1 MGGDGGDLLTAS
13 ERTRRDRSAYDG
25 IFAAVSNLDFLDV
38 FVEKFCKLASVYTCQ
53 RDLQSAPAAIEL
65 RSAQNPR
72 RCSPPI
78 PLDRLNARL
87 EPVCDAVFRDM
98 MEPAGDACCGA
109 TARALDMFNRRG
121 SVIAVVIGGKSR
133 NAPAPARATA
143 RRTSTD
149 AAEQQQFELSHHPGN
164 PPDLMSSCTGSS
176 SSVIPSDHPS
186 NNSDIDTHCQVD
198 PQSDWRPPYPRLIA
212 FHDCLSLAS
221 AWSLGLN
228 PSLIDDRP
236 TGASQAQ
243 SPCEDDSGDGKS
255 NEMLAS
261 CPAFRNELGSE
272 PTRRLALSRHTNDGP
287 LEVHECE
294 SWMREHT
301 AAEAGILEDVS
312 NVYLGGRLCAARQ
325 PKNVIEPQDIGS
337 YYYRH
342 CFAGRAHVEY
352 FGVDDELGPIAV
364 SMVREATEKKG
375 DRQSAAIYR
384 LIIRIRGKKHGKKIV
399 CPSFG
404 YASHMSERKRTNV
417 SQAFKQLEPH
427 LILAPGSKLR
437 TMRVA
442 VPEEALSDS
451 ADRSTRPLMR
461 ELMEMVCPRVSFGCM
476 RPALQSPRV
485 EELLMKMDEQPI
497 YTRYKVGIMFCRAGQ
512 STEEHMY
519 NNEHSSAA
527 FDEFLDF
534 IGQRVRLKGWDQYK
548 GGLDTRGDTTGT
560 HSIYCEYQ
568 AHEVM
573 FHVSTLLPFTPSNRQ
588 QLSRKRHIG
597 NDMVTVVFQEPGAL
611 PFSPIAVRS
620 HFQHVFIIVRVHN
633 ACTDNVSYSVA
644 VSRSKEVPP
653 FGPPLPKG
661 ATFSK
666 CADFHDWLLTK
677 IINAENAVHRS
688 KKFAT
693 MAARTR
699 REALRDLAENYVGT
713 HQNEGPSRIASRFL
727 GGSVKRR
734 ERQNPKPFLA
744 NTRGALSWL
753 VDVHDHSTNQRVS
766 CVLGLSQDALVL
778 LERPSGVPIFCT
790 PTHSIIGWANTDM
803 GLKIYYDHGDM
814 LLLRCCT
821 ETGTDVELNLLLQRL
836 QAVTRG
842 DEAKEVVLRR
852 ARLSDSWGFHVQDE
866 GVVTDVEMYQTAW
879 KASLRQGSRIVEIE
893 SLTVATL
900 SFDKISE
907 MLSERDAVRLL
918 LISPANDGS
927 PRRGCEDPHCP
938 AVKGVEQMLT
948 PDAFARQPISYQEMF
963 RMRNREYGTSP
974 ANSPAG
980 SLEDRS
986 FNFTVKRTDGMRANS
1001 TCAASGCPPSAALTS
1016 MNRQTSSVHDHMCLM
1031 LNAPKT
1037 LCRAQSD
1044 EHLRSPI
1051 TEENRKVKKW

>member
-1 MGGDGGDLLTAS
+1 MQWF
-13 ERTRRDRSAYDG
+13 
-25 IFAAVSNLDFLDV
+25 FATS
-38 FVEKFCKLASVYTCQ
+38 T
-53 RDLQSAPAAIEL
+53 
-65 RSAQNPR
+65 
-72 RCSPPI
+72 I
-78 PLDRLNARL
+78 PLCFLH
-87 EPVCDAVFRDM
+87 V
-98 MEPAGDACCGA
+98 
-109 TARALDMFNRRG
+109 
-121 SVIAVVIGGKSR
+121 
-133 NAPAPARATA
+133 
-143 RRTSTD
+143 
-149 AAEQQQFELSHHPGN
+149 
-164 PPDLMSSCTGSS
+164 
-176 SSVIPSDHPS
+176 
-186 NNSDIDTHCQVD
+186 
-198 PQSDWRPPYPRLIA
+198 
-212 FHDCLSLAS
+212 
-221 AWSLGLN
+221 
-228 PSLIDDRP
+228 
-236 TGASQAQ
+236 
-243 SPCEDDSGDGKS
+243 
-255 NEMLAS
+255 
-261 CPAFRNELGSE
+261 FRNELGSE

-375 DRQSAAIYR
+375 DRQSSAIYR
-384 LIIRIRGKKHGKKIV
+384 LIVRISDVGSNTLVTYELFSKV
-399 CPSFG
+399 WG
-404 YASHMSERKRTNV
+404 YLNLVELRK
-417 SQAFKQLEPH
+417 SSLLLQ
-427 LILAPGSKLR
+427 LR

-734 ERQNPKPFLA
+734 ERQTPKPFLA
-744 NTRGALSWL
+744 NIRGALSWL
-753 VDVHDHSTNQRVS
+753 VDV
-766 CVLGLSQDALVL
+766 
-778 LERPSGVPIFCT
+778 
-790 PTHSIIGWANTDM
+790 
-803 GLKIYYDHGDM
+803 
-814 LLLRCCT
+814 
-821 ETGTDVELNLLLQRL
+821 
-836 QAVTRG
+836 
-842 DEAKEVVLRR
+842 
-852 ARLSDSWGFHVQDE
+852 
-866 GVVTDVEMYQTAW
+866 
-879 KASLRQGSRIVEIE
+879 
-893 SLTVATL
+893 
-900 SFDKISE
+900 
-907 MLSERDAVRLL
+907 
-918 LISPANDGS
+918 
-927 PRRGCEDPHCP
+927 
-938 AVKGVEQMLT
+938 
-948 PDAFARQPISYQEMF
+948 
-963 RMRNREYGTSP
+963 
-974 ANSPAG
+974 
-980 SLEDRS
+980 
-986 FNFTVKRTDGMRANS
+986 
-1001 TCAASGCPPSAALTS
+1001 
-1016 MNRQTSSVHDHMCLM
+1016 
-1031 LNAPKT
+1031 
-1037 LCRAQSD
+1037 
-1044 EHLRSPI
+1044 
-1051 TEENRKVKKW
+1051 

>member
-1 MGGDGGDLLTAS
+1 MKGTKYN
-13 ERTRRDRSAYDG
+13 E
-25 IFAAVSNLDFLDV
+25 IMIKH
-38 FVEKFCKLASVYTCQ
+38 E
-53 RDLQSAPAAIEL
+53 
-65 RSAQNPR
+65 
-72 RCSPPI
+72 
-78 PLDRLNARL
+78 
-87 EPVCDAVFRDM
+87 
-98 MEPAGDACCGA
+98 
-109 TARALDMFNRRG
+109 
-121 SVIAVVIGGKSR
+121 
-133 NAPAPARATA
+133 
-143 RRTSTD
+143 
-149 AAEQQQFELSHHPGN
+149 
-164 PPDLMSSCTGSS
+164 
-176 SSVIPSDHPS
+176 
-186 NNSDIDTHCQVD
+186 
-198 PQSDWRPPYPRLIA
+198 WRPPYPRLIA

-228 PSLIDDRP
+228 KSLIDDKP

-243 SPCEDDSGDGKS
+243 SPSEDDCGDGKC

-261 CPAFRNELGSE
+261 CPVFRNELGSE
-272 PTRRLALSRHTNDGP
+272 PTRRVALSRYTCDGP

-294 SWMREHT
+294 SWMRENT
-301 AAEAGILEDVS
+301 SAEAGILEDVS

-352 FGVDDELGPIAV
+352 FGVDEELGPIAI
-364 SMVREATEKKG
+364 SMVREANEQNASE
-375 DRQSAAIYR
+375 RSSSAIYR
-384 LIIRIRGKKHGKKIV
+384 LIVRI
-399 CPSFG
+399 SD
-404 YASHMSERKRTNV
+404 
-417 SQAFKQLEPH
+417 
-427 LILAPGSKLR
+427 LR
-437 TMRVA
+437 TMRLS

-451 ADRSTRPLMR
+451 ADRSSRPLMK
-461 ELMEMVCPRVSFGCM
+461 ELMEMICPQISFGCL
-476 RPALQSPRV
+476 RPALQTSRI
-485 EELLMKMDEQPI
+485 EEMLMKIDEQPI
-497 YTRYKVGIMFCRAGQ
+497 YTRYKVGIMYCKAGQ

-519 NNEHSSAA
+519 NNEHSSEA

-534 IGQRVRLKGWDQYK
+534 IGQRIRLKGWDQYK

-620 HFQHVFIIVRVHN
+620 HFQHVFIIVRVSN
-633 ACTDNVSYSVA
+633 ACTDNVLYSVA

-653 FGPPLPKG
+653 FGPPIPKG

-713 HQNEGPSRIASRFL
+713 HQNEGASRIASRFL

-753 VDVHDHSTNQRVS
+753 VDVHDHSINQRVS
-766 CVLGLSQDALVL
+766 CVLGVSQDALVL
-778 LERPSGVPIFCT
+778 LERPSGTAIFST

-803 GLKIYYDHGDM
+803 GLPFNILMCSIFITFITFSFSLKIYYDHGDM

-821 ETGTDVELNLLLQRL
+821 ESGTDIELNLLLQRL
-836 QAVTRG
+836 QSVTKG

-900 SFDKISE
+900 CFDKMSE
-907 MLSERDAVRLL
+907 ILSERDTVRLL

-938 AVKGVEQMLT
+938 AVKGVEQMMT
-948 PDAFARQPISYQEMF
+948 PDAFAKQPISYQEMF

-974 ANSPAG
+974 ASSPAS

-986 FNFTVKRTDGMRANS
+986 FTFTTMKRTDGIRNNS
-1001 TCAASGCPPSAALTS
+1001 SCITSGTVSTTKYNS
-1016 MNRQTSSVHDHMCLM
+1016 MNRQHSSLHDHMSIM
-1031 LNAPKT
+1031 LNAPKP
-1037 LCRAQSD
+1037 LLRAQSD
-1044 EHLRSPI
+1044 EQFRSPI
-1051 TEENRKVKKW
+1051 AEERKKTPLSARESVSEKEAAEFVRCQENLEKAYQEKRTLEILVKQLKKQLVHERQSHENTRRELERLRIQLDKR

>member
-1 MGGDGGDLLTAS
+1 
-13 ERTRRDRSAYDG
+13 
-25 IFAAVSNLDFLDV
+25 
-38 FVEKFCKLASVYTCQ
+38 
-53 RDLQSAPAAIEL
+53 
-65 RSAQNPR
+65 
-72 RCSPPI
+72 
-78 PLDRLNARL
+78 
-87 EPVCDAVFRDM
+87 M

-133 NAPAPARATA
+133 KVPPPSRVNANRP
-143 RRTSTD
+143 STD
-149 AAEQQQFELSHHPGN
+149 AAAEEHHTDLSHHPGN
-164 PPDLMSSCTGSS
+164 SQDLMSSCTASS
-176 SSVIPSDHPS
+176 SSAIPMDHSS
-186 NNSDIDTHCQVD
+186 NNSDIETHGQVD
-198 PQSDWRPPYPRLIA
+198 SHSDWRPPYPRLIA

-272 PTRRLALSRHTNDGP
+272 PTRRLALSRYTNDGP

-352 FGVDDELGPIAV
+352 FGMDDELGPIAV
-364 SMVREATEKKG
+364 SMVREATEKKS
-375 DRQSAAIYR
+375 DRSSSAIYR
-384 LIIRIRGKKHGKKIV
+384 LIFRI
-399 CPSFG
+399 SD
-404 YASHMSERKRTNV
+404 
-417 SQAFKQLEPH
+417 
-427 LILAPGSKLR
+427 LR

-461 ELMEMVCPRVSFGCM
+461 ELMELICPRVSFGCM

-497 YTRYKVGIMFCRAGQ
+497 YTRYKVGIMLCRAGQ

-519 NNEHSSAA
+519 NNEHSSPA

-560 HSIYCEYQ
+560 HSIYCGYQ

-620 HFQHVFIIVRVHN
+620 HFQHVFIIIRVHN

-644 VSRSKEVPP
+644 VSRSKEVPA
-653 FGPPLPKG
+653 FGPPIPKG

-753 VDVHDHSTNQRVS
+753 VDVHDHSTNQRVG

-778 LERPSGVPIFCT
+778 LERPSGVVIFCT

-821 ETGTDVELNLLLQRL
+821 ESGTDVELNLLLQRL

-879 KASLRQGSRIVEIE
+879 KAGLRQGSRIVEVREKEVYIFCEDCLVQLNPVWAQIE

-907 MLSERDAVRLL
+907 MLSERDTMRLL
-918 LISPANDGS
+918 LIAPAHDGS

-986 FNFTVKRTDGMRANS
+986 FNFTVKRMDGARANS
-1001 TCAASGCPPSAALTS
+1001 TCAASTCSAAAAALT
-1016 MNRQTSSVHDHMCLM
+1016 MNRQTTSVHDHMCLM
-1031 LNAPKT
+1031 LNAQ

-1044 EHLRSPI
+1044 EHLRSPM
-1051 TEENRKVKKW
+1051 TEDNKKAPLSARESTNEQEAAELVRCHQNLERANQEKRALEMLVQQLRKQLSHERQLHENTRRELERLRTQLDKR

>member
-1 MGGDGGDLLTAS
+1 
-13 ERTRRDRSAYDG
+13 
-25 IFAAVSNLDFLDV
+25 LDFRGQPGQSLPQVAAPVD
-38 FVEKFCKLASVYTCQ
+38 Q
-53 RDLQSAPAAIEL
+53 REICHHATF
-65 RSAQNPR
+65 
-72 RCSPPI
+72 I
-78 PLDRLNARL
+78 PGQWCFL
-87 EPVCDAVFRDM
+87 V
-98 MEPAGDACCGA
+98 
-109 TARALDMFNRRG
+109 
-121 SVIAVVIGGKSR
+121 
-133 NAPAPARATA
+133 
-143 RRTSTD
+143 
-149 AAEQQQFELSHHPGN
+149 LSIKEE
-164 PPDLMSSCTGSS
+164 CT
-176 SSVIPSDHPS
+176 IY
-186 NNSDIDTHCQVD
+186 
-198 PQSDWRPPYPRLIA
+198 SDWRPPYPRLIA

-228 PSLIDDRP
+228 SSLLDDKP

-272 PTRRLALSRHTNDGP
+272 PTRRLALSRYTRDGP

-294 SWMREHT
+294 SWMRENT
-301 AAEAGILEDVS
+301 SAEVGILEDVS

-364 SMVREATEKKG
+364 SMVREATERTG
-375 DRQSAAIYR
+375 SAICR
-384 LIIRIRGKKHGKKIV
+384 VIVRI
-399 CPSFG
+399 SD
-404 YASHMSERKRTNV
+404 
-417 SQAFKQLEPH
+417 
-427 LILAPGSKLR
+427 LR
-437 TMRVA
+437 TMRLS

-461 ELMEMVCPRVSFGCM
+461 ELIEMICPQISFGCM
-476 RPALQSPRV
+476 RPALQTPRI
-485 EELLMKMDEQPI
+485 EEMLMKIDEQPI
-497 YTRYKVGIMFCRAGQ
+497 YTRYKVGIMFCKAGQ

-519 NNEHSSAA
+519 NNEHSSEA

-534 IGQRVRLKGWDQYK
+534 IGQRIRLKGWDQYK

-560 HSIYCEYQ
+560 HSIFCEYQ

-620 HFQHVFIIVRVHN
+620 HFQHVFIIVRVN
-633 ACTDNVSYSVA
+633 NPCTDSVSYSVA
-644 VSRSKEVPP
+644 VSRSKEVPA
-653 FGPPLPKG
+653 FGPPIPKG

-753 VDVHDHSTNQRVS
+753 VDVHDHSTNQKIS

-778 LERPSGVPIFCT
+778 LERPSGIAVFST
-790 PTHSIIGWANTDM
+790 PTHSIIGWANTDT

-821 ETGTDVELNLLLQRL
+821 ESGTDVELGLLLQRL
-836 QAVTRG
+836 QAVTKG

-900 SFDKISE
+900 NFDKISE
-907 MLSERDAVRLL
+907 ILSERETVRLL

-938 AVKGVEQMLT
+938 AVKGVEHMMT
-948 PDAFARQPISYQEMF
+948 PDAFAKQPISYQEMF
-963 RMRNREYGTSP
+963 RMRNKEYGTSP
-974 ANSPAG
+974 ASSPAS

-986 FNFTVKRTDGMRANS
+986 FTFTAMKQRMDGMKNS
-1001 TCAASGCPPSAALTS
+1001 TAWWERTLTRS
-1016 MNRQTSSVHDHMCLM
+1016 TVAHGSVQDHMCLT
-1031 LNAPKT
+1031 LNPPKP
-1037 LCRAQSD
+1037 LLRAQSD
-1044 EHLRSPI
+1044 EYLRSGTSRENKKASLSARESI
-1051 TEENRKVKKW
+1051 SVQETTEFVRCQQNLERAYQEKRTLEILVKQLRKQLLHERQCHENTRRELERLRIQLDKR

>member
-1 MGGDGGDLLTAS
+1 M
-13 ERTRRDRSAYDG
+13 
-25 IFAAVSNLDFLDV
+25 FW
-38 FVEKFCKLASVYTCQ
+38 
-53 RDLQSAPAAIEL
+53 
-65 RSAQNPR
+65 
-72 RCSPPI
+72 
-78 PLDRLNARL
+78 
-87 EPVCDAVFRDM
+87 DM

-121 SVIAVVIGGKSR
+121 SVIAVVIGG
-133 NAPAPARATA
+133 NTP
-143 RRTSTD
+143 
-149 AAEQQQFELSHHPGN
+149 ELV
-164 PPDLMSSCTGSS
+164 SSCTASS
-176 SSVIPSDHPS
+176 SSVVPTSDHMS
-186 NNSDIDTHCQVD
+186 SNSDMEAHGSAD

-221 AWSLGLN
+221 AWSLGLH
-228 PSLIDDRP
+228 PSLLDDRP

-272 PTRRLALSRHTNDGP
+272 PTRRVALSRHTCDGP

-364 SMVREATEKKG
+364 SMVRESTEKKG
-375 DRQSAAIYR
+375 ERPGSAIYR
-384 LIIRIRGKKHGKKIV
+384 LIVRI
-399 CPSFG
+399 SD
-404 YASHMSERKRTNV
+404 
-417 SQAFKQLEPH
+417 
-427 LILAPGSKLR
+427 LR

-442 VPEEALSDS
+442 VPEEALSDGG
-451 ADRSTRPLMR
+451 DRSTRPLMR

-476 RPALQSPRV
+476 RPSLQTPRV
-485 EELLMKMDEQPI
+485 EEMLMKMDEQPI
-497 YTRYKVGIMFCRAGQ
+497 YTRYKVGIMLCRAGQ

-519 NNEHSSAA
+519 NNEHSSSA

-644 VSRSKEVPP
+644 VSRSKEVPA

-744 NTRGALSWL
+744 NVRGALSWL
-753 VDVHDHSTNQRVS
+753 VDVHDHSINQRVS

-778 LERPSGVPIFCT
+778 LERPSGTAIFTT

-803 GLKIYYDHGDM
+803 GLKIYFDHGDM

-821 ETGTDVELNLLLQRL
+821 ESGTDVELSLLLQRL
-836 QAVTRG
+836 KAVTKG

-893 SLTVATL
+893 SRTVATL

-907 MLSERDAVRLL
+907 ILSERDTVRLL

-948 PDAFARQPISYQEMF
+948 PDAFAKQPVSYQEMF

-980 SLEDRS
+980 SLEDRT
-986 FNFTVKRTDGMRANS
+986 FTFTAMKRSDGMRANS
-1001 TCAASGCPPSAALTS
+1001 TCAASGYVHGSTVLTP

-1037 LCRAQSD
+1037 LVRAQSD
-1044 EHLRSPI
+1044 EQIRPAI
-1051 TEENRKVKKW
+1051 AEENRKAPLSARESTNEQEIAELARCQQNLERAYQEKRALEMLVQQLRKQLVHERQSHENTRRELERLRTQLDKR

>member
-1 MGGDGGDLLTAS
+1 
-13 ERTRRDRSAYDG
+13 
-25 IFAAVSNLDFLDV
+25 
-38 FVEKFCKLASVYTCQ
+38 
-53 RDLQSAPAAIEL
+53 
-65 RSAQNPR
+65 
-72 RCSPPI
+72 
-78 PLDRLNARL
+78 
-87 EPVCDAVFRDM
+87 M

-121 SVIAVVIGGKSR
+121 SVIAVVIGG
-133 NAPAPARATA
+133 NTP
-143 RRTSTD
+143 
-149 AAEQQQFELSHHPGN
+149 ELV
-164 PPDLMSSCTGSS
+164 SSCTASS
-176 SSVIPSDHPS
+176 STVIPSDHPS
-186 NNSDIDTHCQVD
+186 SSSDMEALSSAD
-198 PQSDWRPPYPRLIA
+198 PQSNIFRFSDWRPPYPRLIA

-228 PSLIDDRP
+228 PSLLDDRP

-272 PTRRLALSRHTNDGP
+272 PTRRLALSRHTCDGP
-287 LEVHECE
+287 LEAHECE

-364 SMVREATEKKG
+364 SMVRETTDRKG
-375 DRQSAAIYR
+375 DRSGSAIYR
-384 LIIRIRGKKHGKKIV
+384 MIVRI
-399 CPSFG
+399 
-404 YASHMSERKRTNV
+404 
-417 SQAFKQLEPH
+417 
-427 LILAPGSKLR
+427 
-437 TMRVA
+437 
-442 VPEEALSDS
+442 SD
-451 ADRSTRPLMR
+451 
-461 ELMEMVCPRVSFGCM
+461 VCPRVSFGCM
-476 RPALQSPRV
+476 RPSLQTPRV
-485 EELLMKMDEQPI
+485 EEMLMKMDEQPI
-497 YTRYKVGIMFCRAGQ
+497 YTRYKVGIMLCRAGQ

-519 NNEHSSAA
+519 NNEHSSNA

-644 VSRSKEVPP
+644 VSRSKEVPA

-666 CADFHDWLLTK
+666 CADFHDWILTK

-734 ERQNPKPFLA
+734 ERQNPKPFPA
-744 NTRGALSWL
+744 NIRGALSWL
-753 VDVHDHSTNQRVS
+753 VDVHDHSINQRVS

-778 LERPSGVPIFCT
+778 LERPSGTAIFST

-821 ETGTDVELNLLLQRL
+821 ETGTDAELNLLLQRL
-836 QAVTRG
+836 KAVTRG

-852 ARLSDSWGFHVQDE
+852 ARTSDSWGFHVQDE

-893 SLTVATL
+893 SFTVATL

-907 MLSERDAVRLL
+907 ILSERDTVRLL

-938 AVKGVEQMLT
+938 AVKGAEQMLT
-948 PDAFARQPISYQEMF
+948 PDAFARQPVSTPVSYGQ
-963 RMRNREYGTSP
+963 G
-974 ANSPAG
+974 
-980 SLEDRS
+980 
-986 FNFTVKRTDGMRANS
+986 
-1001 TCAASGCPPSAALTS
+1001 AALTS
-1016 MNRQTSSVHDHMCLM
+1016 MNRQASSVHDHMCLM
-1031 LNAPKT
+1031 LNTPKT
-1037 LCRAQSD
+1037 LIRAQSD

-1051 TEENRKVKKW
+1051 AEESKKAPLSARVSTNEQDAAELARCQQNLERAYQEKRALEMLVQQLRKQLMHERQSHENTRRELERLRIQLDKR

>member
-1 MGGDGGDLLTAS
+1 
-13 ERTRRDRSAYDG
+13 
-25 IFAAVSNLDFLDV
+25 
-38 FVEKFCKLASVYTCQ
+38 
-53 RDLQSAPAAIEL
+53 
-65 RSAQNPR
+65 
-72 RCSPPI
+72 
-78 PLDRLNARL
+78 
-87 EPVCDAVFRDM
+87 M

-121 SVIAVVIGGKSR
+121 SVIAVVIGG
-133 NAPAPARATA
+133 NTP
-143 RRTSTD
+143 
-149 AAEQQQFELSHHPGN
+149 ELV
-164 PPDLMSSCTGSS
+164 SSCTASS
-176 SSVIPSDHPS
+176 STVIPSDHPS
-186 NNSDIDTHCQVD
+186 SSSDMEALSSAD

-228 PSLIDDRP
+228 PSLLDDRP

-272 PTRRLALSRHTNDGP
+272 PTRRLALSRHTCDGP
-287 LEVHECE
+287 LEAHECE

-364 SMVREATEKKG
+364 SMVRETTDRKG
-375 DRQSAAIYR
+375 DRSGSAIYR
-384 LIIRIRGKKHGKKIV
+384 MIVRI
-399 CPSFG
+399 SD
-404 YASHMSERKRTNV
+404 
-417 SQAFKQLEPH
+417 
-427 LILAPGSKLR
+427 LR

-451 ADRSTRPLMR
+451 GDRSTRPLMR

-476 RPALQSPRV
+476 RPSLQTPRV
-485 EELLMKMDEQPI
+485 EEMLMKMDEQPI
-497 YTRYKVGIMFCRAGQ
+497 YTRYKVGIMLCRAGQ

-519 NNEHSSAA
+519 NNEHSSNA

-644 VSRSKEVPP
+644 VSRSKEVPA

-666 CADFHDWLLTK
+666 CADFHDWILTK

-734 ERQNPKPFLA
+734 ERQNPKPFPA
-744 NTRGALSWL
+744 NIRGALSWL
-753 VDVHDHSTNQRVS
+753 VDVHDHSINQRVS

-778 LERPSGVPIFCT
+778 LERPSGTAIFST

-821 ETGTDVELNLLLQRL
+821 ETGTDAELNLLLQRL
-836 QAVTRG
+836 KAVTRG

-852 ARLSDSWGFHVQDE
+852 ARTSDSWGFHVQDE

-893 SLTVATL
+893 SFTVATL

-907 MLSERDAVRLL
+907 ILSERDTVRLL

-938 AVKGVEQMLT
+938 AVKGAEQMLT
-948 PDAFARQPISYQEMF
+948 PDAFARQPVSYQEMF
-963 RMRNREYGTSP
+963 RMRNREYGSSP
-974 ANSPAG
+974 GNSPAG

-986 FNFTVKRTDGMRANS
+986 FTFSTTKRTDGARANS
-1001 TCAASGCPPSAALTS
+1001 TCTPVSYGQGTALTS
-1016 MNRQTSSVHDHMCLM
+1016 MNRQASSVHDHMCLM
-1031 LNAPKT
+1031 LNTPKT
-1037 LCRAQSD
+1037 LIRAQSD

-1051 TEENRKVKKW
+1051 AEESKKAPLSARVSTNEQDAAELARCQQNLERAYQEKRALEMLVQQLRKQLMHERQSHENTRRELERLRIQLDKR